1 MKENIIST
9 VIGYII
15 LAIIFL
21 PLLVIKDAFWVG
33 IVFVFFVVAVI
44 ALGQIIKPVVKKYIK

>member
-21 PLLVIKDAFWVG
+21 PLLVIKNVFWVG
-33 IVFVFFVVAVI
+33 IVFIFFAVAVI
-44 ALGQIIKPVVKKYIK
+44 VLGQIIKPLIKKYIK